1 MSAHPAASPSCCPR
15 CGGACEFNWITVT
28 LRRTTSEFA
37 ILRNV
42 PAEICQLC
50 GETQFSMPT
59 SLRMLASL
67 QTTHAPDDLVIVP
80 VYDFA
85 ATI

>member
-1 MSAHPAASPSCCPR
+1 MPAYPASVPSCCPR
-15 CGGACEFNWITVT
+15 CGGTCEPKWINVT

-42 PAEICQLC
+42 PAEICQVC

-59 SLRMLASL
+59 SLQMLTSL
-67 QTTHAPDDLVIVP
+67 QATRQPDDVVVVP
-80 VYDFA
+80 VYDFSPA
-85 ATI
+85 